1 VERQQVDS
9 VGDHPRNFLVVLRHL
24 LRTDKMRLSD
34 PSIVMMAMSSFAAFA
49 YSIKAIANGFVRY
62 REAGRKVSDAST
74 IAVSDERMAR
84 LESAVE
90 AIANEVERISEGQRF
105 TTRLLTEQAQPIQA
119 MLPRPGKFDTPH

>member
-1 VERQQVDS
+1 
-9 VGDHPRNFLVVLRHL
+9 
-24 LRTDKMRLSD
+24 MRLSD

-49 YSIKAIANGFVRY
+49 YSVKAIANGVVRY
-62 REAGRKVSDAST
+62 READKKIEAASVVQ
-74 IAVSDERMAR
+74 ISDERMAR

-90 AIANEVERISEGQRF
+90 AIAIEVERISEGQRF